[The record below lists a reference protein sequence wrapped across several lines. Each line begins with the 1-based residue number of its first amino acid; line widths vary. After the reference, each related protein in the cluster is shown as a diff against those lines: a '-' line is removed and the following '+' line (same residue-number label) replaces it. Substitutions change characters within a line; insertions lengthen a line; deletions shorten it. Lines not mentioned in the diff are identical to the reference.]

1 MRNEDYFVVPINL
14 KEISSYF
21 VDNIPGM
28 CEDFKLA
35 YLKLKETPP
44 VRSVQVIFTTVFK
57 IQLSIL
63 ISDS

>member
-1 MRNEDYFVVPINL
+1 MRNEDYFFVPINL
-14 KEISSYF
+14 NEMSSYF

-28 CEDFKLA
+28 CEDFKLT

>member
-1 MRNEDYFVVPINL
+1 M
-14 KEISSYF
+14 SSYF

-28 CEDFKLA
+28 CEDFKLT